1 MYVISL
7 YSNRYEKMCE
17 TELVDRIEASRA
29 FAYLTS
35 RSGLE
40 TCHEGDVK
48 ISKRLAPIC
57 FTRTWN
63 TLDKTLRFHSI
74 GNVFDDCARRRL
86 LYATHFRRTIFKA
99 IATADWLI
107 VRTIARLAFL
117 NFSRAENSIA
127 LRNYSYN
134 FPVGQPN
141 PPIAASQRRL
151 NLIDRHRVGFW
162 HMSRPRSSRDQPQ
175 VSRQGSCSPC
185 KKDPRVQFR

>member
-1 MYVISL
+1 
-7 YSNRYEKMCE
+7 MCE
-17 TELVDRIEASRA
+17 TELVDRIEASRV

-40 TCHEGDVK
+40 TCREGDVE

-57 FTRTWN
+57 LTRTWSS
-63 TLDKTLRFHSI
+63 LDKTLRFHSI
-74 GNVFDDCARRRL
+74 GNVFDECTRRRL
-86 LYATHFRRTIFKA
+86 LYATHFMCTIFKA
-99 IATADWLI
+99 VATADWLI
-107 VRTIARLAFL
+107 VRTIPCLEFL
-117 NFSRAENSIA
+117 NFPRAENSIA

-175 VSRQGSCSPC
+175 VSRQGRCSPC